1 MRRFAPDCGIGLSC
15 FVDSMIRALYWLSQA
30 RGSVRSQEW
39 IDYYYGGFTGWS
51 EDYWPSQIRY
61 AQRRYREICK
71 ALQEHDLY
79 GWHSWS
85 YLDRKSP
92 GGWTIWVRD
101 DGALDCGDPLFLA
114 AESRQLSLAGL

>member
-1 MRRFAPDCGIGLSC
+1 MRRFPPDCGIGLSC

-30 RGSVRSQEW
+30 RGSVRSKEW
-39 IDYYYGGFTGWS
+39 IDYYYGGFTGYA
-51 EDYWPSQIRY
+51 EDYWPAQVRY

-71 ALQEHDLY
+71 ALQERGADP
-79 GWHSWS
+79 WHSWS

-101 DGALDCGDPLFLA
+101 DRALECGDPLFA
-114 AESRQLSLAGL
+114 AESRQLSFAGL